1 VEIAHDGSE
10 VLEEGVR
17 IKDAARPARA
27 GQPIRRRGEPG
38 DGDR

>member
-17 IKDAARPARA
+17 IKDAARPARTD
-27 GQPIRRRGEPG
+27 QPFRRRSEPG
-38 DGDR
+38 NGDR